1 MSTYRTNGESAYR
14 LLLVFFGS
22 NLKNGLPNPDRL
34 RAAVKK
40 LVSRSSRQLSFINV
54 CKIFHRS
61 LNFIG
66 IKKLE
71 ALDRIGP
78 CSMVSSGS
86 SQFQASFST
95 ILKTLTP
102 RNLVELNSKPTPFAG
117 QFSHGCEAM
126 RIIRK
131 GRQLG
136 I

>member
-14 LLLVFFGS
+14 LLLVFLGS

-34 RAAVKK
+34 RTAVKK
-40 LVSRSSRQLSFINV
+40 LVSRSSQQMSFINV

-61 LNFIG
+61 LSFIG

-71 ALDRIGP
+71 ALDGIGP

-95 ILKTLTP
+95 KLKTLASCD
-102 RNLVELNSKPTPFAG
+102 LVELNSKPTPFAG
-117 QFSHGCEAM
+117 QFRHGGEAM